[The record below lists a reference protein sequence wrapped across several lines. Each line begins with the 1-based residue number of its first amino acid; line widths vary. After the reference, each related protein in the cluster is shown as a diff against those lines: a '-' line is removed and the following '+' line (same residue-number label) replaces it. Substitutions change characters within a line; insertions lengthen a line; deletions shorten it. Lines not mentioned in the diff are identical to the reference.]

1 MSGQKMSTLGVSC
14 YEDGFRLGGLSSECS
29 LRSKAQIDA
38 LFEDSR

>member
-1 MSGQKMSTLGVSC
+1 MSTLALSC
-14 YEDGFRLGGLSSECS
+14 YEDGFRLGGPPSECS